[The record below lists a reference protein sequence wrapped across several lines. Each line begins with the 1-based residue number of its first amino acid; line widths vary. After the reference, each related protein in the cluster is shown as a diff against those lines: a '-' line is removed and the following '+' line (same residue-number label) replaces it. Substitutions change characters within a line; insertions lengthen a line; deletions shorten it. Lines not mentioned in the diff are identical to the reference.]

1 MSGGQG
7 AMPLARLRV
16 LDLTWWIAGP
26 HATTQLAMMGADV
39 IRLESARRADGM
51 RLTTPYAQGRPGI
64 NRSGRW
70 ISHNYSKRSVALDLG
85 SPHGRALAQRLVAV
99 SDIVVENLSTGVLDR
114 MGLGY
119 DTLRTIKPDIILC
132 SVSALGRD
140 GPRRDYVGF
149 GPSVAAYAGLAA
161 LTGRPDGPPGT
172 VEPFL
177 PDYVAAW
184 HVALA
189 VLAAVYERDRT
200 GAGRQIEVSMAEA
213 TLSQLPEA
221 FIEAT
226 LNGRPPRARGNLHP
240 TMAPHGYYPCR
251 GEDRWLAITVATDAQ
266 WQALCAAIGR
276 PELAGDP
283 RFHDGLVRHR
293 HRDELD
299 ALLSSWTCSQD
310 AGTLQERLQA
320 AGVTGRRGACARRRS
335 TPTAWESAARS
346 FSRTTLRPPT
356 RWRGSPASVGR
367 RRGPRPR
374 PARRRHRARPVGA
387 ARPERRRHR
396 GPDRGKDPR
405 VTRDRE

>member
-1 MSGGQG
+1 
-7 AMPLARLRV
+7 MPLARLRV

-320 AGVTGRRGACARRRS
+320 AGVPAGAALRPEEVYADRNLGERGAFIQPDHPETGPYPMAGLPWRLWGAETRAEA
-335 TPTAWESAARS
+335 PPLLGADTAPVLSALLGLS
-346 FSRTTLRPPT
+346 D
-356 RWRGSPASVGR
+356 
-367 RRGPRPR
+367 
-374 PARRRHRARPVGA
+374 A
-387 ARPERRRHR
+387 AIA
-396 GPDRGKDPR
+396 DLTAAKILA
-405 VTRDRE
+405 